1 MSFRAQQDVP
11 LSQVQIII
19 IRLFLTRMR
28 NRFKE
33 TIYMET
39 CHIVDKTKNV
49 MGAQRSISLF
59 QLQTKARFFA

>member
-1 MSFRAQQDVP
+1 MSFRAQQEIVP

-19 IRLFLTRMR
+19 IRLFLTRMS

-39 CHIVDKTKNV
+39 CHIVDKTKSV
-49 MGAQRSISLF
+49 TGALRQSSG
-59 QLQTKARFFA
+59 